1 MKPAQIF
8 AIARTLP
15 VIRFALMLG
24 GGGVATAGVAMI
36 LLWLQWLGGFPATDA
51 VWLARIQGVVWIAL
65 GLVAIMGLVMV
76 MLAFGRVG
84 KLSLRGPGGV
94 GADLDFDTRESPT
107 AGEGEAP

>member
-24 GGGVATAGVAMI
+24 GGGVATSGVAMI

-51 VWLARIQGVVWIAL
+51 VWLARIQGVVAIGL
-65 GLVAIMGLVMV
+65 GLTVMMGLVMV

-84 KLSLRGPGGV
+84 KLSIRGPGGMS
-94 GADLDFDTRESPT
+94 ADLDFDNRQPPAS
-107 AGEGEAP
+107 GEGDAS